1 MKDLF
6 FVCEGR
12 VVPLSVIRRA
22 GMRRMNLR
30 IDARAGAVKL
40 TLPRLAPL
48 GPAMRWVEEKRPWV
62 EEQLAKI
69 PASVG
74 VVPGMDIPLGDRVYR
89 LDWEVGHARLPRRAG
104 DRIEIGGPIDA
115 MPGRLTRWLKR
126 EALNRLT
133 AETYAVAARAGVTI
147 EAVGVGDPATRWG
160 SCSSGG
166 TIRYSW
172 RLILAPD
179 FVLRAT
185 VAHEVA
191 HRVHMNHGAQFHALV
206 ASLYG
211 EDPKPARVWLRA
223 NAATLHGFGRLV

>member
-1 MKDLF
+1 MTELVF
-6 FVCEGR
+6 ACEGR
-12 VVPLSVIRRA
+12 LVPLAIIRRA

-30 IDARAGAVKL
+30 IDARAGVVKL

-62 EEQLAKI
+62 EDQLAKI
-69 PASVG
+69 PQALG
-74 VVPGMDIPLGDRVYR
+74 IVPGMTIAMGDHAYR
-89 LDWEVGHARLPRRAG
+89 LDWQPGHARLPKRAG
-104 DRIEIGGPIDA
+104 DVIEIGGPLDA
-115 MPGRLTRWLKR
+115 MPGRLARWLKR
-126 EALNRLT
+126 EALSRLSAAT
-133 AETYAVAARAGVTI
+133 HEVAARAGVSI

-160 SCSSGG
+160 SCSSSG

-191 HRVHMNHGAQFHALV
+191 HRVHMNHGPQFHALV
-206 ASLYG
+206 AQLYG
-211 EDPKPARVWLRA
+211 ADPKPARLWLRA
-223 NAATLHGFGRLV
+223 NAGHLHGFGRTV